1 VGWDLVVV
9 YSKLEIEMKLNSMV
23 NLRSHGL
30 GIRSSS
36 RVRST
41 FIYLH
46 ISISNMPFRLPVR
59 LELDSGFKLEIQDK
73 HRHRVDQD

>member
-1 VGWDLVVV
+1 VV

-36 RVRST
+36 RVRCT

-46 ISISNMPFRLPVR
+46 ISMYNVRFRRR
-59 LELDSGFKLEIQDK
+59 LDSKLDSGFKLKIQGKHK
-73 HRHRVDQD
+73 HRVHQY